1 MYVVQYSS
9 EEIHMSE
16 NIVLKARKYKNLT
29 QQELADIVGT
39 DRARISKIESGNANP
54 TIAQLTKIANAMD
67 MELKMEFIPKETKVM

>member
-1 MYVVQYSS
+1 
-9 EEIHMSE
+9 MSE

-67 MELKMEFIPKETKVM
+67 MELKIDFIPKEIEGRNNLEL

>member
-1 MYVVQYSS
+1 
-9 EEIHMSE
+9 MSE